1 MPPSTPDTLD
11 RLDEL
16 PSLPAVYHRAREILD
31 DPEGPLEAV
40 GQVIASDAAMTARLL
55 RVANSALYGLP
66 ARVASV
72 PQALAIIGAAETH
85 SLILSTA
92 LLSVFQQLPLGAVS
106 MRSFWEH
113 SIASGVAARTI
124 ARRVGLGRPER
135 FYLAGLLHDIGRL
148 PLFMLE
154 PRTMSTA
161 LQSHRERQAHLWEI
175 EQCLFGTTHGEV
187 GGALMERWQL
197 PEVYRDCARF
207 HHAPCQDRPA
217 AQEIAIT
224 HLADLIVNSLRIGT
238 SGTRW
243 VPVLAD
249 KAWRDSGLEVTDLPA
264 IAELVV
270 STSRGVIAAFLEP

>member
-1 MPPSTPDTLD
+1 MPSTPDILD
-11 RLDEL
+11 RLDDL

-66 ARVASV
+66 SRVASV
-72 PQALAIIGAAETH
+72 PQALTIIGAAETH

-92 LLSVFQQLPLGAVS
+92 LLSVFHQLPLGTVS

-113 SIASGVAARTI
+113 SIATGVAARTI
-124 ARRVGLGRPER
+124 ARRGGLGSPER

-154 PRTMSTA
+154 PQTARAA
-161 LQSHRERQAHLWEI
+161 LQAHHERQGHLWEI
-175 EQCLFGTTHGEV
+175 EQRLFATHHGDI
-187 GGALMERWQL
+187 GAALMTRWQI
-197 PEVYRDCARF
+197 PAVFRDCASL
-207 HHAPCQDRPA
+207 HHAPCQERHP
-217 AQEIAIT
+217 AQEVAVT

-243 VPVLAD
+243 VPALID
-249 KAWRDSGLEVTDLPA
+249 CAWRDSGLAVADLPA
-264 IAELVV
+264 IVDLVV
-270 STSRGVIAAFLEP
+270 STSRGVISAFLEP